1 MEIFFAADVYGSS
14 LRLGPEESQHCAK
27 VLRKRVGDSIN
38 VIDGAGNMYR
48 CTVVNDSPKGV
59 EASIDET
66 VNNWN
71 SHPYHLTAAVCPTK
85 NNDRYEWFAEKA
97 TEFGVDCIVPVIGDR
112 SERKVF
118 KTDRL
123 CKIVLSATK
132 QSLKAK
138 LPKVEEPTPVKSF
151 IKSTKDSK
159 AVKMIAYCFE
169 EEGTPRRSVKEVL
182 AGRASDE
189 IIVLVGPEGD
199 FSKEEALLAI
209 ECGYVPVHLGD
220 SRLRTETAGVA
231 VAAAVYFEYMK

>member
-138 LPKVEEPTPVKSF
+138 LPKVEEPTSVKSF

-159 AVKMIAYCFE
+159 AVKMIAYC
-169 EEGTPRRSVKEVL
+169 
-182 AGRASDE
+182 ASDE

-231 VAAAVYFEYMK
+231 AAAAVYFEYMK